1 MADAEKAINCAWQ
14 ELVETP
20 DVTSPEDYPDH
31 ALITR
36 DQLADFM
43 SRATPPAV
51 VVEAMERALRPFAFF
66 NEDNANEDIQTAWET
81 RYRDRFRDWIDF
93 GDIEAVRAA
102 LADLEAWRAG
112 K

>member
-43 SRATPPAV
+43 SRATPPAA
-51 VVEAMERALRPFAFF
+51 VVEAMERALRRAIDDAVADDLDLWFA
-66 NEDNANEDIQTAWET
+66 DAK
-81 RYRDRFRDWIDF
+81 
-93 GDIEAVRAA
+93 AA
-102 LADLEAWRAG
+102 LANLEAWRAG